1 LLLPSR
7 TGVVSPLAAQFVPV
21 FWNPVMFPNQP
32 GTMGAMID
40 PRHPVFADFPTDPW
54 TNWQWWELL
63 NHSFAMNLET
73 VSTRV
78 TMPCGSWISLIVTR
92 CRPPFLKPESAKD
105 GFWFARSISA
115 ATSKLELPRVNCA
128 EALTVTWPA
137 INSNRAP
144 S

>member
-1 LLLPSR
+1 
-7 TGVVSPLAAQFVPV
+7 
-21 FWNPVMFPNQP
+21 MFPNQP

-78 TMPCGSWISLIVTR
+78 TMPLRFVDKFNRNALPASVFEARVGKGRLLVCTLDISSNLETR
-92 CRPPFLKPESAKD
+92 IAARQLR
-105 GFWFARSISA
+105 RSIDRYLA
-115 ATSKLELPRVNCA
+115 GDQFQPRAELSLADLKNLFRA
-128 EALTVTWPA
+128 E
-137 INSNRAP
+137 P
-144 S
+144 SIESHP